1 MSSVLET
8 RERATMVIEAQ
19 RAIGSADDN
28 VFLARTI
35 ATAVYA
41 EQLEWENASP
51 AKAAGL
57 RLHFEM
63 NNGAFLH
70 GCLDGVVRNVEY
82 VGGPTISWV
91 RPNTYRMSA
100 RIREAIAID

>member
-8 RERATMVIEAQ
+8 RERATIIVEAP
-19 RAIGSADDN
+19 RTIGSPEDN

-35 ATAVYA
+35 APAVYA
-41 EQLEWENASP
+41 EQLDWENATP
-51 AKAAGL
+51 AKAASL
-57 RLHFEM
+57 RSHYEA
-63 NNGAFLH
+63 NNGAFLF

-100 RIREAIAID
+100 RIREAQAID